1 MSRLVAEMMP
11 TVTLPPR
18 PKGLPMAITQSPT
31 RMAEELPKDTALS
44 GSLGSTLSNAR
55 SVFGSWPRILVTF
68 SFEPSMK
75 LMMIS
80 SAPSMT

>member
-18 PKGLPMAITQSPT
+18 PKGLPIAITQSPT
-31 RMAEELPKDTALS
+31 RIFEESPKVTALS
-44 GSLGSTLSNAR
+44 GFLGSTCRSAR

-68 SFEPSMK
+68 SLLPSVK